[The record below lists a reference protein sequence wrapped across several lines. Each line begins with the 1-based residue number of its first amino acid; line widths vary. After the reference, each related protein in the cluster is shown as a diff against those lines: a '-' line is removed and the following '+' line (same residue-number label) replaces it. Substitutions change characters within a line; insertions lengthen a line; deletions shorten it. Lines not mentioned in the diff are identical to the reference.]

1 MVRWYRYHPAESTVN
16 VRRFAQFA
24 CSPPQPGQESPVPSF
39 CVALHPRIMIR
50 AARIALMLAVLV
62 FVPASLFAKVV
73 VFSQPGFPTVGSEP
87 IDRPA
92 LTRALDGMDP
102 TFLDLAAINAHGALD
117 GASLVVLP
125 YGSALPVDAWPA
137 IQQYLHSGGN
147 LLILGGQP
155 LQIPVLQANNAFQQ
169 QRPQNSYAGELGFRN
184 SYEVPVAAN
193 AQFRWRDG
201 YAFGAAPHLRARRY
215 FSVEGNLDG
224 LGYMADSEGQL
235 VAAPV
240 IAADHAKARVV
251 ALDFE
256 PEPGFWTSN
265 DGIALIHSA
274 AAYAAQGAL
283 SFSVE
288 TLFSTLRP
296 GELPTITVH
305 IQSARAEHPAPS
317 ASGEVQLTLRS
328 GHQAIDAV
336 TIPLSDSGTT
346 DLPAPFH
353 KPLAPGFYTLAATYS
368 ESGRFRAFYENGF
381 WVADPSAIAS
391 GERLGVHGDFLT
403 RDGAPFF
410 PVGTNYFSTEGDG
423 WDFSGPRNAAVW
435 EHDFAE
441 MEQHGVNFVR
451 TGVWMHFGRFTE
463 PNAGGAANERFL
475 RNVEAFLLCAQHHH
489 IAVNFTFFGM
499 VPQAGD
505 RGWGPAEG
513 PPPNPYLDP
522 AALREEDAYVRSVV
536 ERFKS
541 APFLSYDLINEPSF
555 SNPREIFHGNYPNGD
570 PVETAAWHKWLRA
583 HYHDNLESLAGAW
596 SSPLDKLG
604 SFDAIPLPSEH
615 DLHAARYNNPSEIR
629 AFDYNL
635 FAQDMFS
642 SWVRNM
648 VDLIHHSGST
658 QLINVGQDEGGVT
671 DRVLNQFYGGAGVSF
686 TTNHTYWQ
694 DDALLWDSIAAR
706 RPGTPN
712 ITGETGY
719 QPVWLPDGTWR
730 YNEFTGLGL
739 IARKWALGFA
749 AGSSGALM
757 WDWDRESD
765 FGMKRSDGS
774 SKVWENQM
782 RSLGE
787 FAKAAAPS
795 ATSLIEPEVAL
806 ILPQSLQLSVENSV
820 ALDAQKNAVRAL
832 YGYARGEA
840 YAVGEY
846 QLDLLGTP
854 KLILLPSPMG
864 LDPQAWDTLIDHV
877 KAGATLL
884 VTGPFD
890 GDAHL
895 HPTGRAKAL
904 GVDATDLALTL
915 REQVAKF
922 PWGEERLAF
931 GGEKTTTLSRAEL
944 ADHGDWVEKPIG
956 KGRILY
962 APLPLE
968 LNDNLSAIGDAYR
981 YALKTAGIKPVYT
994 TPLNDPGILIAPTI
1008 FPSATLYV
1016 VTSESN
1022 QTAVT
1027 FTDARSG
1034 HTFAGTLDPGGAAI
1048 PLIGTDGKLISSWNW
1063 TAS

>member
-1 MVRWYRYHPAESTVN
+1 ML
-16 VRRFAQFA
+16 
-24 CSPPQPGQESPVPSF
+24 SF
-39 CVALHPRIMIR
+39 FVALLPRVVTR
-50 AARIALMLAVLV
+50 AARIALIFALV
-62 FVPASLFAKVV
+62 PVSLFAKVV
-73 VFSQPGFPTVGSEP
+73 VFSQPGFPTIASDP
-87 IDRPA
+87 IDRA
-92 LTRALDGMDP
+92 TLTRALDGMNP
-102 TFLDLAAINAHGALD
+102 AFLDLAAINTHGAFD
-117 GASLVVLP
+117 GASLLILP

-147 LLILGGQP
+147 LLILGGLP
-155 LQIPVLQANNAFQQ
+155 LQVPIVETHGSFQQ

-184 SYEVPVAAN
+184 TYEVPVPAN
-193 AQFRWRDG
+193 AQFRWRSG
-201 YAFGAAPHLRARRY
+201 YALGVAPHLRARHY
-215 FSVEGNLDG
+215 FSVEGQLDG

-240 IAADHAKARVV
+240 IAADREHGPGTRVV
-251 ALDFE
+251 ALDFD
-256 PEPGFWTSN
+256 PEPAFWASN
-265 DGIALIHSA
+265 DGVALIHSA
-274 AAYAAQGAL
+274 AIYAAQGAV
-283 SFSVE
+283 SFNVE
-288 TLFSTLRP
+288 ALFSTLRP
-296 GELPTITVH
+296 GELPTLTVH
-305 IQSARAEHPAPS
+305 LRSPRAERTHQPAP
-317 ASGEVQLTLRS
+317 GEVQLTLRS
-328 GHQAIDAV
+328 GNETVDTATVPIA
-336 TIPLSDSGTT
+336 DSAAA
-346 DLPAPFH
+346 DLPASFH
-353 KPLAPGFYTLAATYS
+353 KPLPAGFYTLIATYN
-368 ESGRFRAFYENGF
+368 ESGHFRAFYENGF
-381 WVADPSAIAS
+381 WIADPSAIAS

-423 WDFSGPRNAAVW
+423 WDFSGPRNAAIW
-435 EHDFAE
+435 ERDFAE

-463 PNAGGAANERFL
+463 ENAGGAANERFL

-489 IAVNFTFFGM
+489 VAVNFTFFGM

-522 AALREEDAYVRSVV
+522 AALREEQAYVRSVV

-555 SNPREIFHGNYPNGD
+555 SNPREIFHGNSPNGD
-570 PVETAAWHKWLRA
+570 PVETAAWHNWLHE
-583 HYHDNLESLAGAW
+583 HYHDSLAALANAW
-596 SSPLDKLG
+596 SEPIDKVAG
-604 SFDAIPLPSEH
+604 FDAIPLPSQSE
-615 DLHAARYNNPSEIR
+615 LRAARYNNPNEIR
-629 AFDYNL
+629 ALDYNL
-635 FAQDMFS
+635 FAQAMFS
-642 SWVRNM
+642 TWVRNM
-648 VDLIHHSGST
+648 VSLIRDTGSS

-671 DRVLNQFYGGAGVSF
+671 DRVLNQFYGVAGVAF

-739 IARKWALGFA
+739 IQRKWALGFA

-757 WDWDRESD
+757 WDWDREAD

-774 SKVWENQM
+774 SKTWENQM

-806 ILPQSLQLSVENSV
+806 ILPQSLQLSVENAI

-846 QLDLLGTP
+846 QLELLGHP
-854 KLILLPSPMG
+854 RLILLPSSMG
-864 LDPQAWDTLIDHV
+864 LDPQAWTTLLDRV
-877 KAGATLL
+877 NAGATLL
-884 VTGPFD
+884 ITGPFD

-895 HPTGRAKAL
+895 HPTDRAKDL
-904 GVDATDLALTL
+904 GIDSTNIALTI
-915 REQVAKF
+915 REHVAKF
-922 PWGEERLAF
+922 PWGEERLSF
-931 GGEKTTTLSRAEL
+931 GGDKTTTLTRAEL
-944 ADHGDWVEKPIG
+944 PDHADWLEKPLG
-956 KGRILY
+956 KGRILF

-968 LNDNLSAIGDAYR
+968 LNDNLRAIGDAYR
-981 YALKTAGIKPVYT
+981 YALKTAGVKPVYT
-994 TPLNDPGILIAPTI
+994 TKLDDPGILIAPAI
-1008 FPSATLYV
+1008 FPNATLYV

-1022 QTAVT
+1022 QPTVT

-1034 HTFAGTLDPGGAAI
+1034 HTFNGTLQPGSAAI
-1048 PLIGTDGKLISSWNW
+1048 LLIGTDGKLISSWNW
-1063 TAS
+1063 TDR

>member
-1 MVRWYRYHPAESTVN
+1 MLSA
-16 VRRFAQFA
+16 AA
-24 CSPPQPGQESPVPSF
+24 GQESPMPSLF
-39 CVALHPRIMIR
+39 VALLPRIVTR
-50 AARIALMLAVLV
+50 AARIAIALTVVVL
-62 FVPASLFAKVV
+62 VPASLFAKVV
-73 VFSQPGFPTVGSEP
+73 VFSQPGFPTVGSER

-92 LTRALDGMDP
+92 LTHALDGMDP
-102 TFLDLAAINAHGALD
+102 VFLDLAAINAHGALD
-117 GASLVVLP
+117 GASLLILP
-125 YGSALPVDAWPA
+125 YGSAVPVDAWPA

-155 LQIPVLQANNAFQQ
+155 LQVPVVQANGGFQQ

-184 SYEVPVAAN
+184 TYEVPVAGN

-201 YAFGAAPHLRARRY
+201 YALGVTKHLHARRY

-240 IAADHAKARVV
+240 IAANHGTARIV
-251 ALDFE
+251 ALDFD
-256 PEPGFWTSN
+256 PEPTFWASS

-274 AAYAAQGAL
+274 ASYAAQGAL
-283 SFSVE
+283 SFTVE

-296 GELPTITVH
+296 GELPIITVH
-305 IQSARAEHPAPS
+305 LRSPRAEHAAHS
-317 ASGEVQLTLRS
+317 ASGSEANQVQITVQLTLRS
-328 GHQAIDAV
+328 GDQIIDTA
-336 TIPLSDSGTT
+336 TLPISDSAVA
-346 DLPAPFH
+346 DLPVPFH
-353 KPLAPGFYTLAATYS
+353 KGLAPGFYTVTATYN
-368 ESGRFRAFYENGF
+368 ESGHFRGYYENGF

-410 PVGTNYFSTEGDG
+410 LVGTNYFSTEGNG

-435 EHDFAE
+435 ERDFAE

-463 PNAGGAANERFL
+463 ENAGDVANERFL

-489 IAVNFTFFGM
+489 IAVNFTFFAFA
-499 VPQAGD
+499 PQSCD
-505 RGWGPAEG
+505 RGWGSAEG

-522 AALREEDAYVRSVV
+522 AALREQDAYVRSVV

-555 SNPREIFHGNYPNGD
+555 SNPREIFHGNLPNGD
-570 PVETAAWHKWLRA
+570 RVETGAWHTWLRE
-583 HYHDNLESLAGAW
+583 HYRGNLQSLANAW
-596 SSPLDKLG
+596 SMPLDKLTG
-604 SFDAIPLPSEH
+604 FDAVPLPSPS
-615 DLHAARYNNPSEIR
+615 DLHAARYNNPNEIR
-629 AFDYNL
+629 ALDYNL

-642 SWVRNM
+642 SWVRNL
-648 VDLIHHSGST
+648 VALIRHSGST

-730 YNEFTGLGL
+730 YNEFTGVGL
-739 IARKWALGFA
+739 IVRKWALGFA

-757 WDWDRESD
+757 WDWDREAD

-774 SKVWENQM
+774 SKVWEDQM

-806 ILPQSLQLSVENSV
+806 ILPQSLQLSVENSI

-832 YGYARGEA
+832 YGYARAEA

-864 LDPQAWDTLIDHV
+864 LDPHAWDTLIDHV
-877 KAGATLL
+877 NAGATLL
-884 VTGPFD
+884 VTGSFD
-890 GDAHL
+890 GDPHL
-895 HPTGRAKAL
+895 HPAGRVKAL
-904 GVDATDLALTL
+904 GIDARDLALIL
-915 REQVAKF
+915 REHRAEF

-931 GGEKTTTLSRAEL
+931 SGEKTTTLTRAEL
-944 ADHGDWVEKPIG
+944 PDHADWLEKPIG
-956 KGRILY
+956 KGRILFT
-962 APLPLE
+962 PLPLE
-968 LNDNLSAIGDAYR
+968 LNDNLRAVGDAYS
-981 YALKTAGIKPVYT
+981 YALKIAGIKPVYT
-994 TPLNDPGILIAPTI
+994 TTVNDPGILIAPAM
-1008 FPSATLYV
+1008 FPNATLYV

-1022 QTAVT
+1022 EAGVI

-1034 HTFAGTLDPGGAAI
+1034 HTFSGKLDPGGAAI
-1048 PLIGTDGKLISSWNW
+1048 LLIGTDGKLIASWNW
-1063 TAS
+1063 TGR

>member
-1 MVRWYRYHPAESTVN
+1 MPSSF
-16 VRRFAQFA
+16 FALLQRIFA
-24 CSPPQPGQESPVPSF
+24 RG
-39 CVALHPRIMIR
+39 R
-50 AARIALMLAVLV
+50 RIALTLALLV
-62 FVPASLFAKVV
+62 FIPASLFAKVV
-73 VFSQPGFPTVGSEP
+73 VFSEPGFPTVDSEP
-87 IDRPA
+87 NDHAA

-102 TFLDLAAINAHGALD
+102 VFLDLTAINARGALD
-117 GASLVVLP
+117 GASLLILP
-125 YGSALPVDAWPA
+125 YGSAVPVDAWPA
-137 IQQYLHSGGN
+137 IQQYLHGGGN
-147 LLILGGQP
+147 LLVLGGRP
-155 LQIPVLQANNAFQQ
+155 LQTPVVQTNGAFQQ
-169 QRPQNSYAGELGFRN
+169 QRAQNSYAGELGFRN
-184 SYEVPVAAN
+184 TYEVPVAGN

-201 YAFGAAPHLRARRY
+201 YALGAAPHLRARRY

-224 LGYMADSEGQL
+224 LGYMADGEGQL

-240 IAADHAKARVV
+240 IAADHGAARIV

-296 GELPTITVH
+296 GELPTIIVH
-305 IQSARAEHPAPS
+305 LHSPRADHSGASP
-317 ASGEVQLTLRS
+317 SGEVQLTLRS
-328 GHQAIDAV
+328 GDQTIDAA
-336 TIPLSDSGTT
+336 TIPISDSAAA
-346 DLPAPFH
+346 DVPAPFH
-353 KPLAPGFYTLAATYS
+353 KPLAPGFYTLTATYS
-368 ESGRFRAFYENGF
+368 ESGYFRGYYENGF

-410 PVGTNYFSTEGDG
+410 LVGTNYFSTEGDG

-435 EHDFAE
+435 ERDFAE

-463 PNAGGAANERFL
+463 ENAGGAANERFL
-475 RNVEAFLLCAQHHH
+475 RNVEAFLLCAQRHH
-489 IAVNFTFFGM
+489 IAVNFTFFAFA
-499 VPQAGD
+499 PQSGD
-505 RGWGPAEG
+505 RGWGTAEG

-522 AALREEDAYVRSVV
+522 AALREEDAYVHSVV

-555 SNPREIFHGNYPNGD
+555 SNPREVFHGNSPNGD
-570 PVETAAWHKWLRA
+570 RVETAAWHKWLRE
-583 HYHDNLESLAGAW
+583 HYHGNLQSLANAW
-596 SSPLDKLG
+596 SIPLDKFPG
-604 SFDAIPLPSEH
+604 FDAIPLPSQS
-615 DLHAARYNNPSEIR
+615 DLHGARYGNPNEIR
-629 AFDYNL
+629 ALDYNL

-648 VDLIHHSGST
+648 VALIHDSGST

-739 IARKWALGFA
+739 IVRKWALGFA

-757 WDWDRESD
+757 WDWDREAD

-795 ATSLIEPEVAL
+795 ATSLIEPDVAL
-806 ILPQSLQLSVENSV
+806 VLPQSLQLSVENST
-820 ALDAQKNAVRAL
+820 ALNAQKNAVRAV
-832 YGYARGEA
+832 YGYARAEA

-846 QLDLLGTP
+846 QLDLLGKP

-864 LDPQAWDTLIDHV
+864 LDPHAWDTLIDHV

-895 HPTGRAKAL
+895 HPTGRAKTL
-904 GVDATDLALTL
+904 DIDTTDVALTL
-915 REQVAKF
+915 REHAAKF
-922 PWGEERLAF
+922 PWGDERLTF
-931 GGEKTTTLSRAEL
+931 GGEKTTTLMRSEL
-944 ADHGDWVEKPIG
+944 SDHADWIEKTIG

-968 LNDNLSAIGDAYR
+968 LNDNLRAIGDAYS

-994 TPLNDPGILIAPTI
+994 TTLNDPGILIAPTM
-1008 FPSATLYV
+1008 FPNATLYV

-1022 QTAVT
+1022 QPGVT
-1027 FTDARSG
+1027 FTDARSNR
-1034 HTFAGTLDPGGAAI
+1034 TFSGTLQPGGAAI
-1048 PLIGTDGKLISSWNW
+1048 LLIGTDGKLISSWNW
-1063 TAS
+1063 IAS